1 MKCAAT
7 LFLALAATVVALP
20 APQSGTI
27 VLSGSDD
34 AALLNALL
42 GQAGNTNNGAAANAN
57 ANANTNTNTKGA
69 GAGNAAA
76 AGSAANAANASVNA
90 ATQQQ
95 VSSTIQKWLSDIAT
109 VNNFVDT
116 ASQLT
121 DAKQI
126 SDFAAQTF
134 VAAQDE
140 GASNTAL
147 QQAVQLDAS
156 GLSAAQ
162 DLLNQF
168 NIIGPAINDTISNP
182 QNLQK
187 NLDAIN
193 GARYVSS
200 SLASTAKIKKKG
212 RKKKKSLS

>member
-1 MKCAAT
+1 MKYAAT
-7 LFLALAATVVALP
+7 VSLVLAATVAAVPTSPKNDAIIVVGG
-20 APQSGTI
+20 SG
-27 VLSGSDD
+27 VGL
-34 AALLNALL
+34 
-42 GQAGNTNNGAAANAN
+42 AGTAD
-57 ANANTNTNTKGA
+57 NANTGVANSNANNGNANTGA
-69 GAGNAAA
+69 GTAVG
-76 AGSAANAANASVNA
+76 ASGGATGGTAVSA

-95 VSSTIQKWLSDIAT
+95 VAGTIQQWLNDIAT

-116 ASQLT
+116 AGQLT
-121 DAKQI
+121 DAQQI
-126 SDFAAQTF
+126 SDFASQTF
-134 VAAQDE
+134 IAAQDE
-140 GASNTAL
+140 GTSNTAL

-193 GARYVSS
+193 GAR
-200 SLASTAKIKKKG
+200 
-212 RKKKKSLS
+212 